1 MGTVV
6 AFDKSSIAKSPTRR
20 FVMNKKFLAK
30 KVWIRITNP
39 FRPTLKGAI
48 CGHKTKRAG
57 EITVHDKSCVMEMPV
72 NDDGHPDYCLSCIAD
87 MAIRCAWCG
96 GTILIG
102 KSVTL
107 NIPSESFEIP
117 EYAVRYKEDEQ
128 ALVGCTRWDC
138 SIGIDVCGRW
148 MPPGVVERFPSP
160 IELALQSEEML
171 IISDLTAYPDGV
183 PSIPKYI

>member
-1 MGTVV
+1 
-6 AFDKSSIAKSPTRR
+6 
-20 FVMNKKFLAK
+20 MNKKFLAK

-96 GTILIG
+96 GTLPVLRN
-102 KSVTL
+102 S
-107 NIPSESFEIP
+107 PSRMRQEKTMSSQSLGCNSHRV
-117 EYAVRYKEDEQ
+117 VR
-128 ALVGCTRWDC
+128 R
-138 SIGIDVCGRW
+138 
-148 MPPGVVERFPSP
+148 
-160 IELALQSEEML
+160 
-171 IISDLTAYPDGV
+171 
-183 PSIPKYI
+183 